1 MYRNE
6 MSNENTDNIFER
18 PDVDLKGITS
28 VMGSS
33 DLIIVA
39 ESQGISKSTSIV
51 LKIGAD
57 VALDE
62 DKAVAFFSLKLS
74 KNQLMRHMLC
84 LKGGINYQKL
94 NNAEL
99 SKSDWNKLEN
109 VVKEISESL
118 FYIDDTTYMTVT
130 DLRAK
135 ARHLKQEKGLGLII
149 VDSLQQLNGPS
160 ENENRD
166 ASRQEILQLLSSLK
180 AVATELEVPV
190 IASLQLTKSL
200 DIDSLEC
207 YSLEQY
213 ADFVKVLN

>member
-1 MYRNE
+1 MY
-6 MSNENTDNIFER
+6 SNEISSENSANIFGCSAE
-18 PDVDLKGITS
+18 DSKSITS
-28 VMGSS
+28 VMRSS
-33 DLIIVA
+33 DLIIIA
-39 ESQGISKSTSIV
+39 ASQGISKSTSIV

-118 FYIDDTTYMTVT
+118 FYIDDTTDMTVT

-160 ENENRD
+160 ENENMD

-200 DIDSLEC
+200 DIDSLE
-207 YSLEQY
+207 SLEQY

>member
-6 MSNENTDNIFER
+6 ISNENDDNIFGR
-18 PDVDLKGITS
+18 PDVDLKGIAS

-39 ESQGISKSTSIV
+39 ERQGISKSTSIA
-51 LKIGAD
+51 LKIGA
-57 VALDE
+57 VAALDE
-62 DKAVAFFSLKLS
+62 DKTVAFFSLKLS

-99 SKSDWNKLEN
+99 NKNEWEKLEN
-109 VVKEISESL
+109 VANEIAEAP
-118 FYIDDTTYMTVT
+118 FYIDDTPNMTAT
-130 DLRAK
+130 DLRTK
-135 ARHLKQEKGLGLII
+135 ACCLTQEKGLGLII
-149 VDSLQQLNGPS
+149 IDSLQQLKEPS
-160 ENENRD
+160 KNENMD
-166 ASRQEILQLLSSLK
+166 TSRQEILQLLSSLK

-200 DIDSLEC
+200 DIDSLD
-207 YSLEQY
+207 LEQY
-213 ADFVKVLN
+213 TDFVKVLN

>member
-1 MYRNE
+1 MYMNE
-6 MSNENTDNIFER
+6 TSNENSANIFGCSAE
-18 PDVDLKGITS
+18 DSESITS

-33 DLIIVA
+33 DLIIIA
-39 ESQGISKSTSIV
+39 ASQGISKSTSIV

-109 VVKEISESL
+109 VANEIAEAP
-118 FYIDDTTYMTVT
+118 FYIDDTTDMTVT

-160 ENENRD
+160 ENENMD

>member
-1 MYRNE
+1 MYMNE
-6 MSNENTDNIFER
+6 TSNENSANIFGCSAEA
-18 PDVDLKGITS
+18 LESITS
-28 VMGSS
+28 VMRSS
-33 DLIIVA
+33 DLIIIA

-99 SKSDWNKLEN
+99 NKNDWKKLEN
-109 VVKEISESL
+109 VANEIAEAP
-118 FYIDDTTYMTVT
+118 FYIDDTPNMTAT
-130 DLRAK
+130 DLRTK
-135 ARHLKQEKGLGLII
+135 ACCLKQEKGLGLII

-160 ENENRD
+160 ENENMD

-190 IASLQLTKSL
+190 TASLQLTKSL